1 MTNLKPH
8 ILVTGGAGYIGSH
21 VVLALR
27 EAGYD
32 VVVIDDLSS
41 GNKLVLPNDV
51 PLVVGEISDQNLMR
65 NTLKHY
71 TVSSVMHFAGSII
84 VSESVD
90 NPLKYYANNTESS
103 RRLLECCYN
112 YGIQNFVFSS
122 TAAVYGNPT
131 ENPVHEETV
140 LAPVNPYGAS
150 KMMFERI
157 LMDTAH
163 ISDIHFAILR
173 YFNVSG
179 ADPLGRSGQLGE
191 NSTHLIRVSTEVAL
205 GKRAGMSVY
214 GTDYKTPDGTCIR
227 DFIHVSDLADAHILA
242 LEYLSSNCKS
252 IILNCGYGRGYSV
265 RQVLNTLEKLVGK
278 KINAQDDVRRSGDVM
293 ELVSDPQKIR
303 KILGWKPK
311 YDNLDFII
319 KSALNWES
327 RKEDMGLN

>member
-1 MTNLKPH
+1 M
-8 ILVTGGAGYIGSH
+8 
-21 VVLALR
+21 
-27 EAGYD
+27 
-32 VVVIDDLSS
+32 
-41 GNKLVLPNDV
+41 
-51 PLVVGEISDQNLMR
+51 
-65 NTLKHY
+65 
-71 TVSSVMHFAGSII
+71 
-84 VSESVD
+84 
-90 NPLKYYANNTESS
+90 
-103 RRLLECCYN
+103 
-112 YGIQNFVFSS
+112 
-122 TAAVYGNPT
+122 
-131 ENPVHEETV
+131 
-140 LAPVNPYGAS
+140 
-150 KMMFERI
+150 
-157 LMDTAH
+157 
-163 ISDIHFAILR
+163 
-173 YFNVSG
+173 
-179 ADPLGRSGQLGE
+179 
-191 NSTHLIRVSTEVAL
+191 
-205 GKRAGMSVY
+205 Y